1 MNIEMV
7 VAMAENRI
15 IGNNGKLPW
24 NIKEDLSRFKYLTM
38 NQVVIMGRKTY
49 ESIGKPLPKRLNL
62 VISCSK
68 SKYIPEVDVFTSISE
83 AITHATYSNYKKIM
97 IIGGGSIYEQTMRIV
112 NKIHITLVH
121 SMTIQGDIYFPHI
134 SPKIWVESDRIRS
147 NPYFSYLTLERRQ

>member
-1 MNIEMV
+1 MV

-68 SKYIPEVDVFTSISE
+68 SKSISEVDVFTSIPE

-121 SMTIQGDIYFPHI
+121 SMTIQGDIYFPRI
-134 SPKIWVESDRIRS
+134 DPKIWVESDRIRS